1 MIIRKEGAAVL
12 DKLYITP
19 RQWLHVLR
27 WTLYFLLFLL
37 AMMIQTVVLGNRTVL
52 GANPDFISVVIVCVC
67 LREGPEQGGLFALL
81 TSLFWC
87 LSGADGG
94 SISIA
99 ILTILPVLGS
109 ILCRSVLNNRFLP
122 CLMVSAVT
130 LLALHSAIFGLKYF
144 FDGVRAALYVEKVLP
159 CLGVSLFA
167 QPPVYWLV
175 KQIHRIGDKYEST

>member
-1 MIIRKEGAAVL
+1 ML

-19 RQWLHVLR
+19 RQWLHILR

-37 AMMIQTVVLGNRTVL
+37 AMMIQTVVLGNRPIF
-52 GANPDFISVVIVCVC
+52 GGNPDFISVVIVCVC
-67 LREGPEQGGLFALL
+67 LREEPEQGGLFALL

-99 ILTILPVLGS
+99 VLTILPVLGS

-122 CLMVSAVT
+122 NLLITAVT
-130 LLALHSAIFGLKYF
+130 LLALHSAVFGMRCF
-144 FDGVRAALYVEKVLP
+144 FDGMKASLFAEKLLP
-159 CLGVSLFA
+159 SLGVSILA

-175 KQIHRIGDKYEST
+175 KQIHRIGEKYEST

>member
-1 MIIRKEGAAVL
+1 ML

-37 AMMIQTVVLGNRTVL
+37 AMMIQTVVLGNRPIF
-52 GANPDFISVVIVCVC
+52 GATPDFISVVIVCVC

-94 SISIA
+94 SLSIA
-99 ILTILPVLGS
+99 VLTILPVLGS

-122 CLMVSAVT
+122 CLVITALTV
-130 LLALHSAIFGLKYF
+130 LALQSAIFGLRYF
-144 FDGVRAALYVEKVLP
+144 FDGIRASLFVEKVLP

-167 QPPVYWLV
+167 QPPVYLLV
-175 KQIHRIGDKYEST
+175 RQIHRIGEKYESA

>member
-1 MIIRKEGAAVL
+1 ML

-19 RQWLHVLR
+19 RQWLHILR
-27 WTLYFLLFLL
+27 WTLYALLFLL
-37 AMMIQTVVLGNRTVL
+37 AMMIQTVVLGNRPIFGIT
-52 GANPDFISVVIVCVC
+52 PDLITVVIVCVC

-99 ILTILPVLGS
+99 VLTILPVLGS

-122 CLMVSAVT
+122 CLLMTALT
-130 LLALHSAIFGLKYF
+130 LLGLHCAIFGIRYF
-144 FDGVRAALYVEKVLP
+144 IDGIKASLFVEKLLP
-159 CLGVSLFA
+159 CVGISLLT

-175 KQIHRIGDKYEST
+175 KQIHRIGEKYESA